1 MICEIL
7 LRFLISV
14 YIFGW
19 EVKDKKADNADFQD
33 ATYVSDITE
42 IHRIDIC
49 RLLQISQ
56 VRLIFEYVGV
66 ISRIETDKIRVLSI
80 TDPQL
85 ATFADIIIQIKNV

>member
-1 MICEIL
+1 LGIT
-7 LRFLISV
+7 LIQRV
-14 YIFGW
+14 
-19 EVKDKKADNADFQD
+19 
-33 ATYVSDITE
+33 DIWL
-42 IHRIDIC
+42 
-49 RLLQISQ
+49 LLQVLQ

>member
-1 MICEIL
+1 M
-7 LRFLISV
+7 
-14 YIFGW
+14 
-19 EVKDKKADNADFQD
+19 EVSQK
-33 ATYVSDITE
+33 IPC
-42 IHRIDIC
+42 IDIG
-49 RLLQISQ
+49 RSLQVSQ